1 MKKYLFIPLFIC
13 LMLTACVTSSEASSE
28 TIMPPT
34 GSWKLISYGP
44 ITSPSSVDS
53 NVESTLIFGEN
64 GKLSGNGGCNQLMG
78 SYEVKGEQITFGPIS
93 STRKRCSDPVMV
105 QEGIVLKVLTVS
117 VSFKVEGNILT
128 ITNNDLVLVLEA
140 V

>member
-1 MKKYLFIPLFIC
+1 
-13 LMLTACVTSSEASSE
+13 
-28 TIMPPT
+28 MPPT
-34 GSWKLISYGP
+34 GSWKLISYGS
-44 ITSPSSVDS
+44 ITSPSSVDA

-78 SYEVKGEQITFGPIS
+78 NYEVRDKQITFGPIS
-93 STRKRCSDPVMV
+93 STRKRCSDPVMA
-105 QEGIVLKVLTVS
+105 QEGIVLKVLTDT

-128 ITNNDLVLVLEA
+128 ITNNDLVLVFEA